1 MRCDRD
7 LIKVF
12 FYSLINFFPQW
23 IINCKAPS
31 KHPIDWMKM
40 TWHLRGGA
48 AVVRAGH
55 QVVPGRGPRPLA
67 GPPPPPLDPRPP
79 PARQVPMQR
88 KYFWICDKIFC
99 QRGAAARGAGGE
111 QPERDGGEA
120 GRGDAGAGGG
130 VQLQGLHQHPGA
142 GQQGQAQRRR
152 WVIQLLRNLCDVSQY
167 FQGSQRTRVCRWWW
181 TRAAA

>member
-79 PARQVPMQR
+79 PARQVTPATQ
-88 KYFWICDKIFC
+88 IFLDLWQNILPAWC
-99 QRGAAARGAGGE
+99 GRTWRGWRATRAWRWWGWAGWRGSWRGCTAARSPPTPRSWSAGPGSASSVGNTAVNSVSVLFVKYGGAFSGHWNS
-111 QPERDGGEA
+111 
-120 GRGDAGAGGG
+120 
-130 VQLQGLHQHPGA
+130 VKIHWQL
-142 GQQGQAQRRR
+142 
-152 WVIQLLRNLCDVSQY
+152 
-167 FQGSQRTRVCRWWW
+167 
-181 TRAAA
+181 